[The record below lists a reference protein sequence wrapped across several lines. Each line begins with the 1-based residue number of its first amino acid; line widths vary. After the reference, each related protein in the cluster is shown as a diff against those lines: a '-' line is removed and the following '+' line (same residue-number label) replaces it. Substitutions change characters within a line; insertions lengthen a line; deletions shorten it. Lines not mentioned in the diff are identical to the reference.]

1 MEVEKSKIVSRP
13 PKPLRYSKD
22 AMLFD
27 VRYSRKP
34 ECFEVIYWNPTTRQ
48 IEVEYEEPIIDIWF
62 LKKEER
68 TNERQIA
75 EVEMDRCYQFWCKPS
90 QVSAVIAQEIGGEWA
105 EFYEANK
112 DQMSRNDMSKK
123 MCECPWVFV
132 ADFDPV
138 VHFRLR
144 WIEEYGTNIDLT
156 KVSEAQ
162 LDIECDV
169 IDKPANASDIED
181 SSNPI
186 NAISLILDHV
196 KICVLFVLAPR
207 PKHKLDKKFWDYRD
221 MQVKEY
227 EWLVTH
233 QEEFKEQIRNYD
245 EDNIKYL
252 KDFEIRLHIFDFED
266 EYKMIKTVY
275 DYINKYRPMFCESW
289 NAKFDHPRLWHRL
302 EYLGYDAK
310 SCIIPKAFKTDQVYY
325 KEDTSGAFQLKNSK
339 DWFYTSTYTVWI
351 CQERLF
357 AAIRKSQQERRSY
370 SLSSVGKDMCGI
382 DKLTDT
388 KSGTFRTFAYTDFLN
403 FLLYNVRDTVVQYA
417 IALKTRDAQT
427 LVSRSFKFLTPYPK
441 CFQETH
447 IVRNSREYYYRKF
460 SNIVQACKLLYDTTM
475 DTAFKGA
482 YVAPPEKNA
491 PTGLV
496 LNGKRHNNI
505 IYGSLDA
512 DAASYYPS
520 TKMGMNM
527 DPMTLIY
534 KLRIDNAVF
543 KSHEA
548 SNRSLNQNYY
558 WYDSKNRP
566 HEEDMT
572 GPLINT
578 FKNGNICS
586 LMHDWFGLPSVTEY
600 FDYLDSM
607 G

>member
-1 MEVEKSKIVSRP
+1 MEPNKINSRP
-13 PKPLRYSKD
+13 PKPLKYSNN
-22 AMLFD
+22 AVLFD
-27 VRYSRKP
+27 VRYSKAKS
-34 ECFEVIYWNPTTRQ
+34 ECFEVVTWDPTTRQ
-48 IEVEYEEPIIDIWF
+48 LEVSYEEPIVDIWF
-62 LKKEER
+62 LKPEER
-68 TNERQIA
+68 TNQRQIA
-75 EVEMDRCYQFWCKPS
+75 EVEMSRCYQFWCKAS
-90 QVSAVIAQEIGGEWA
+90 QIPAVIAQEIGGEWS
-105 EFYEANK
+105 EWYHANK
-112 DQMSRNDMSKK
+112 EHMKFNDIKRK

-144 WIEEYGTNIDLT
+144 WIEQYGKKIDLT
-156 KVSEAQ
+156 KVTEAQ
-162 LDIECDV
+162 LDIEVDSIDRVCDV
-169 IDKPANASDIED
+169 SDINN
-181 SSNPI
+181 SPNPI
-186 NAISLILDHV
+186 NAVSLILDHV
-196 KICVLFVLAPR
+196 KICALFVLGPR
-207 PKHKLDKKFWDYRD
+207 PKHKLDKKFWGLLDR
-221 MQVKEY
+221 QTE
-227 EWLVTH
+227 EFNWLVKH

-252 KDFEIRLHIFDFED
+252 KDFDIRIHIYDFDD
-266 EYKMIKTVY
+266 EHKMIKTIF
-275 DYINKYRPMFCESW
+275 DYINKYRPMFVESW
-289 NAKFDHPRLWHRL
+289 NAKFDHPKLWKQL

-310 SCIIPKAFKTDQVYY
+310 SVIIPRAFKTDQIYY
-325 KEDTSGAFQLKNSK
+325 KEDTSGTFQMKNSK
-339 DWFYTSTYTVWI
+339 DWFFTSTYSQYI
-351 CQERLF
+351 CQMKLF
-357 AAIRKSQQERRSY
+357 AAIRKSQQEKRSY
-370 SLSSVGKDMCGI
+370 SLSAIGKEMCGI
-382 DKLTDT
+382 DKLSDI
-388 KSGTFRTFAYTDFLN
+388 KSGTFRLFPYTDFLK

-417 IALKTRDAQT
+417 IALATSDART
-427 LVSRSFKFLTPYPK
+427 LVARSFDFLTPYSK

-447 IVRNSREYYYRKF
+447 IVRNTREYYYRTF
-460 SNIVQACKLLYDTTM
+460 SNVIQACHLLYDTSM

-543 KSHEA
+543 KSHSS
-548 SNRSLNQNYY
+548 SNRSLNQQYY

-566 HEEDMT
+566 HDEDLS

-586 LMHDWFGLPSVTEY
+586 LMHDWFNLPSVTEY
-600 FDYLDSM
+600 FDYIDTM